1 MALNTSPMF
10 RTMYPDKQ
18 RSALTGLLLDS
29 EESSPSAHS
38 PSPSLPSSPAM
49 PDWRAGAAGSPSR
62 GQLLNQPQR
71 AQTQYAQTPPPATA
85 PESVWRSP
93 ALDNVYNY
101 RQTPNSSVTAGL
113 LDGPQGSVA
122 ANLGDAP
129 ATPLPLPSVAA
140 MPPNAED
147 DRAPPLPQIE
157 FVGQGGNA
165 SLPPQRPMPVLD
177 PLVYSPLQPIRR
189 YEVI

>member
-1 MALNTSPMF
+1 
-10 RTMYPDKQ
+10 MYPDKQ

-29 EESSPSAHS
+29 EESPTSPQTPA
-38 PSPSLPSSPAM
+38 PSMPSSAAM
-49 PDWRAGAAGSPSR
+49 PDWMAGAAGSPSR
-62 GQLLNQPQR
+62 GQLLKQPQR
-71 AQTQYAQTPPPATA
+71 AQAQYAQTPPPATA

-101 RQTPNSSVTAGL
+101 RQTPNQSVTAGL

-122 ANLGDAP
+122 ANYGAAP
-129 ATPLPLPSVAA
+129 EVPLPLPPVDA

-147 DRAPPLPQIE
+147 DRPPPLPQIE
-157 FVGQGGNA
+157 FVGQGGNSA
-165 SLPPQRPMPVLD
+165 LPPQRPMPALD